1 MQDGKPVVFSLK
13 SLTAFEKMYANIE
26 RELLAIVWGVL
37 LSR

>member
-1 MQDGKPVVFSLK
+1 MRDGKPVTFSVK
-13 SLTAFEKMYANIE
+13 SLSASEKMYANIE